1 MPCAALLCCAPSLS
15 GCVFLAEASRVCWA
29 LSLNGKAP
37 GMPTRRTMELIVITV
52 VLLHPVIRMAH
63 IWAAK
68 HLATSNN
75 PATTVVAEVIAT
87 VV

>member
-1 MPCAALLCCAPSLS
+1 
-15 GCVFLAEASRVCWA
+15 
-29 LSLNGKAP
+29 
-37 GMPTRRTMELIVITV
+37 MPTRRTMELIIVTV

-68 HLATSNN
+68 HLSTSNN
-75 PATTVVAEVIAT
+75 EVTGIVAEVIAT

>member
-1 MPCAALLCCAPSLS
+1 
-15 GCVFLAEASRVCWA
+15 
-29 LSLNGKAP
+29 
-37 GMPTRRTMELIVITV
+37 MPTRRTMELVVVTVI
-52 VLLHPVIRMAH
+52 LLHPVIRMAH

-75 PATTVVAEVIAT
+75 DQTGVAAEVVLQ

>member
-1 MPCAALLCCAPSLS
+1 
-15 GCVFLAEASRVCWA
+15 
-29 LSLNGKAP
+29 
-37 GMPTRRTMELIVITV
+37 MPTRRTMELVIVTV

-68 HLATSNN
+68 HIATSNN
-75 PATTVVAEVIAT
+75 PATVSAAEVAQA

>member
-1 MPCAALLCCAPSLS
+1 VRGGASALLGREVP
-15 GCVFLAEASRVCWA
+15 
-29 LSLNGKAP
+29 P
-37 GMPTRRTMELIVITV
+37 MPTRRTMELVIVTV

-68 HLATSNN
+68 HLQTSSNESTGV
-75 PATTVVAEVIAT
+75 AAEVVLE

>member
-1 MPCAALLCCAPSLS
+1 
-15 GCVFLAEASRVCWA
+15 
-29 LSLNGKAP
+29 
-37 GMPTRRTMELIVITV
+37 MPTRRVMELIVVTV

-68 HLATSNN
+68 HLATSSNSSTGT
-75 PATTVVAEVIAT
+75 AAEVVLQ

>member
-1 MPCAALLCCAPSLS
+1 
-15 GCVFLAEASRVCWA
+15 
-29 LSLNGKAP
+29 
-37 GMPTRRTMELIVITV
+37 MPTRRTMELVIVTV

-68 HLATSNN
+68 HLQTSDNSSTGT
-75 PATTVVAEVIAT
+75 AAEVVLQ

>member
-1 MPCAALLCCAPSLS
+1 
-15 GCVFLAEASRVCWA
+15 
-29 LSLNGKAP
+29 
-37 GMPTRRTMELIVITV
+37 MPTRRTMELVIITV

-68 HLATSNN
+68 HLATSANE
-75 PATTVVAEVIAT
+75 TTGVMAEVIAT